1 MIDKWSLCPDKHALM
16 FSFASAKFQLRYLLS
31 SVQKYDV
38 SGGWGVRVGSGSA
51 KVKDQPSANQL
62 DSVVTSDHTQI
73 TIQNTMKIRNC
84 G

>member
-1 MIDKWSLCPDKHALM
+1 MQKGSLCLENNVM
-16 FSFASAKFQLRYLLS
+16 EFLFASAKFQLRYLLS

-38 SGGWGVRVGSGSA
+38 SGGGSGSA
-51 KVKDQPSANQL
+51 KIKDQPSANQL

-73 TIQNTMKIRNC
+73 TIQNTMRIRNC